1 MPFDAAQFNKRM
13 GAGPLHII
21 DNGLLEKI
29 KAAGNEVVYTQ
40 IVSGENFQTELSKSF
55 ELFTRIKEEVKKAI
69 ECHYLPIVLS
79 GNCSATVGV
88 IAGLNATGLGVIW
101 FDAHGD
107 CETPESTTSGF
118 LDGMGISMLL
128 NSCWQNLLSVHNL
141 TSPLRGKNIVLV
153 GVRDLSKHEEMFLKT
168 NGVHRIMVDEI
179 KRSSAGS
186 IKAIY
191 DKLVASGV
199 HKIHLHVDVDV
210 IDPVVAPSN
219 SYAIADG
226 LVKNELIEIV
236 KACIGKM
243 PLTSVTI
250 ASYDPSLDTNGHMRQ
265 LINELIEV
273 IVEYTKV

>member
-1 MPFDAAQFNKRM
+1 MNESTIKIIAVPFDAAQFNKRM

-21 DNGLLEKI
+21 DNGLPEEI

-40 IVSGENFQTELSKSF
+40 IVSRENFQTELSTSF

-128 NSCWQNLLSVHNL
+128 NSCW
-141 TSPLRGKNIVLV
+141 
-153 GVRDLSKHEEMFLKT
+153 
-168 NGVHRIMVDEI
+168 
-179 KRSSAGS
+179 
-186 IKAIY
+186 
-191 DKLVASGV
+191 
-199 HKIHLHVDVDV
+199 
-210 IDPVVAPSN
+210 
-219 SYAIADG
+219 
-226 LVKNELIEIV
+226 
-236 KACIGKM
+236 
-243 PLTSVTI
+243 
-250 ASYDPSLDTNGHMRQ
+250 
-265 LINELIEV
+265 
-273 IVEYTKV
+273 

>member
-1 MPFDAAQFNKRM
+1 
-13 GAGPLHII
+13 
-21 DNGLLEKI
+21 
-29 KAAGNEVVYTQ
+29 
-40 IVSGENFQTELSKSF
+40 
-55 ELFTRIKEEVKKAI
+55 
-69 ECHYLPIVLS
+69 LPIVLP

-88 IAGLNATGLGVIW
+88 VAGLNATGLGVIW

-141 TSPLRGKNIVLV
+141 TSPLRGKNIALV

-168 NGVHRIMVDEI
+168 NGIHRIMVEDI

-226 LVKNELIEIV
+226 LDKNELIEIV

-250 ASYDPSLDTNGHMRQ
+250 ASYDPSFDTNGHMRQ

-273 IVEYTKV
+273 IVR